1 MVCCSLGS
9 RMQLAL
15 LLLGLVPV
23 LMLGS
28 LAAAAVARKGC
39 GRPDTVAVSVLG
51 AVAGAIVASAAYF
64 ASSTV
69 ALLNESIPYAALCAL
84 AGPHVC

>member
-1 MVCCSLGS
+1 
-9 RMQLAL
+9 MQLAL
-15 LLLGLVPV
+15 MLLGLVPV

-28 LAAAAVARKGC
+28 LAAAAVARKGY
-39 GRPDTVAVSVLG
+39 GRPDTVAIGVLG
-51 AVAGAIVASAAYF
+51 AVAGAVVASAAYF

-84 AGPHVC
+84 AGLHAC

>member
-1 MVCCSLGS
+1 MLLAGS

-28 LAAAAVARKGC
+28 LAAAAVARRGY
-39 GRPDTVAVSVLG
+39 GRPDTVAIGVLG
-51 AVAGAIVASAAYF
+51 AVVASAAHF
-64 ASSTV
+64 ASSIV
-69 ALLNESIPYAALCAL
+69 ALLDESIPYAAPCAL
-84 AGPHVC
+84 AGLYTC